1 MDWRDAAQEKLKE
14 VGDAIAQDIQVL
26 LEGTAASDSVVV
38 ALSDGSTRQ
47 IDPNE
52 AQAL

>member
-14 VGDAIAQDIQVL
+14 VGDAIAQDVQVL
-26 LEGTAASDSVVV
+26 LEGSGTSESLMVSM
-38 ALSDGSTRQ
+38 SDGSTRQ
-47 IDPNE
+47 LDQTE

>member
-26 LEGTAASDSVVV
+26 LEGTAAPDSVLV
-38 ALSDGSTRQ
+38 AMSDGSTRQ
-47 IDPNE
+47 LDQNE
-52 AQAL
+52 AQAV

>member
-26 LEGTAASDSVVV
+26 IEGTATPESVVV
-38 ALSDGSTRQ
+38 SMTDGSTRQ
-47 IDPNE
+47 LDQNE

>member
-26 LEGTAASDSVVV
+26 LEATTASDPVVV
-38 ALSDGSTRQ
+38 AMSDGSTRQ
-47 IDPNE
+47 LDPSE
-52 AQAL
+52 AEAL